1 MESSRKGLPGEPG
14 EEGTDTHGGHGGMG
28 GSGGMGER
36 IHYRPLITYIVIITI
51 ALAAGTAIALKK
63 ISDNTDSIK
72 DLEKSD
78 VVILKHA
85 DSARDA
91 AIAAIRKTEY
101 RLCMRSQVT
110 RVAINIDK
118 DHDEP
123 TLPLYDCTPDL
134 TGGQAKLLTPKQAEA
149 FKAKVEQDGFKP

>member
-1 MESSRKGLPGEPG
+1 MTSNREGLPGEPG
-14 EEGTDTHGGHGGMG
+14 EQGTDTHGGHGGAG
-28 GSGGMGER
+28 GHGGMGER
-36 IHYRPLITYIVIITI
+36 VHYRTLIVYVLIITI
-51 ALAAGTAIALKK
+51 VLSVGTAIALKK

-91 AIAAIRKTEY
+91 AIVAIRKTEY
-101 RLCMRSQVT
+101 RLCIRSQIT
-110 RVAINIDK
+110 RVALNLDK

-149 FKAKVEQDGFKP
+149 FTAKVKADHFKP